1 MWSLWSFSQSG
12 PGTLQFMNKN
22 WMKQISNFRTDD
34 SATYLS
40 WAERTSHYLRVM
52 PEMDGH
58 NAARSRSV
66 GILAMT
72 NCVVFDQAPGIIDR
86 TEHSVAPDPNSL
98 QLLRIGQLLTSMWT
112 AFACELLN
120 AFENSEGRALRQR
133 FGLLPSRSHKDN
145 RVFIH
150 RSAASWK

>member
-1 MWSLWSFSQSG
+1 
-12 PGTLQFMNKN
+12 MNKN
-22 WMKQISNFRTDD
+22 WIKQGSTFRTDD
-34 SATYLS
+34 PAAYLS
-40 WAERTSHYLRVM
+40 LAERIRHYLRVT

-58 NAARSRSV
+58 NAARSSSV

-72 NCVVFDQAPGIIDR
+72 NCEDFDQATRIIDR
-86 TEHSVAPDPNSL
+86 IDHSVTPDPNSL

-120 AFENSEGRALRQR
+120 AFENSEGRAMRQR
-133 FGLLPSRSHKDN
+133 FELLPSRARKDN